1 MSQNKLIEIEKLINE
16 NKIQDAQAE
25 LSKMGPSFF
34 ENSEYIYL
42 RGKIFYINKL
52 YYLAID
58 TLLVALEFE
67 KNDKIYNMIAEIYN
81 ILENKELSKSIF
93 NPNQREAAINSLTS
107 ELSGTYR
114 KK

>member
-1 MSQNKLIEIEKLINE
+1 MNDNKFVEIEKLINE
-16 NKIQDAQAE
+16 NKIEEAQSE

-34 ENSEYIYL
+34 DNSEYIYL
-42 RGKIFYINKL
+42 RGKVFYINKL

-58 TLLVALEFE
+58 TLLIALEFE
-67 KNDKIYNMIAEIYN
+67 KNDKVYNLIAKIYDV
-81 ILENKELSKSIF
+81 LENKQLSRNIF
-93 NPNQREAAINSLTS
+93 DPNQREATINSLKN

>member
-34 ENSEYIYL
+34 KNSEYIYL

-81 ILENKELSKSIF
+81 ILENKELSKSIL
-93 NPNQREAAINSLTS
+93 NQNQREVALNSLKG
-107 ELSGTYR
+107 ELSGAYH